1 MKKRICVVITA
12 RASYAR
18 IKSLLEAVRD
28 HQSLELQ
35 LVVGASALLDR
46 FGSAIDVIRDDG
58 FKPDAQVYMVVEGE
72 NLLTST
78 KSTGLGIIELASV
91 FDNLRPDA
99 VLSVA
104 DRYETIATAIAG
116 SFMNIPVIHVQGGE
130 VTGSIDEKVRH
141 SVTKLAD
148 LHMVANENAAERL
161 RRMGEQADK
170 VFVTGCPSID
180 LAARVKKTGGF
191 LNRKDLTHGVGA
203 VLDPKEDYLIVMQHP
218 VTYEWRDSGQQ
229 FTETLESVR
238 RIGIPAY
245 WFWPNVDAGSDEGSR
260 AIRKSRERGLVPDI
274 HFLKNLAPEEF
285 LELLLHARSIV
296 GNSSVGIREAAFF
309 GTPTVNIGSRQSGRD
324 NGPNVIHVPHDKDA
338 ITKAIETQLAN
349 GHYEGCQLF
358 GDGLAGKRIA
368 EHIASVE
375 LTTNKRIAY

>member
-18 IKSLLEAVRD
+18 IKSVMEAVQD
-28 HQSLELQ
+28 HQRLELQ

-46 FGSAIDVIRDDG
+46 FGSAIDVIRSDG
-58 FKPDAQVYMVVEGE
+58 FEPDAQVFMVVEGE
-72 NLLTST
+72 NLVTST
-78 KSTGLGIIELASV
+78 KSTGLGIIELASI
-91 FDNLRPDA
+91 FENLRPDA

-161 RRMGEQADK
+161 RRMGERPDK

-180 LAARVKKTGGF
+180 LAARVKKTGGH
-191 LNRKDLTHGVGA
+191 LKRDNLTHGVGA
-203 VLDPKEDYLIVMQHP
+203 VLDPKEDYIIVMQHP
-218 VTYEWRDSGQQ
+218 VTYEWRDTGRQ
-229 FTETLESVR
+229 FTETLEAVQR
-238 RIGIPAY
+238 NAIPAY

-260 AIRKSRERGLVPDI
+260 AIRKFRERGLVPNV

-285 LELLLHARSIV
+285 LELLLHARAIV
-296 GNSSVGIREAAFF
+296 GNSSVGIREAAYF
-309 GTPTVNIGSRQSGRD
+309 GTPTVNIGSRQRGRD
-324 NGPNVIHVPHDKDA
+324 HALNVIHTPYDNQA
-338 ITKAIETQLAN
+338 ITKAINAQLTN
-349 GHYEGCQLF
+349 GHYDGSQLF
-358 GDGLAGKRIA
+358 GDGGAGNRIA

-375 LTTNKRIAY
+375 LTTDKRIAY